1 MKNFLSNLVLT
12 VVMCTGCSDF
22 LSENPYGT
30 VTPETFYKT
39 EADAV
44 MAATACYRQLNN
56 PSDFWADG
64 FDGIGDVQSDD
75 VAQFLEWTGVM
86 NTFQFDENHEL
97 IKGVWT
103 AAYKGISICNSCID
117 NVSSMSISEDVKNQV
132 IGQARFIRA
141 YWYFRLVRLYGG
153 VPLVT
158 KEYKTLEDLYQPRA
172 SVQDVYDLIIS
183 DLNFAY
189 EHLPKNWPSSE
200 VGRVTQGAA
209 MAHLSLVYLNLR
221 NWEEAEKW
229 AAKVME
235 LEKEGVYELLDDY
248 SSIHLETNENNKE
261 SIFEKQYSTEH
272 YKNYRPIYFAPRNVN
287 IGRDAAYGWLQV
299 SESIVDEFEPGDK
312 RFKATFFS
320 DGEKFLLGTE
330 EFEYKAEMGS
340 AFGPTPY
347 CIKKG
352 NIFYGEP
359 RIVGINTIV
368 MRYAEVILFRA
379 EALNEMGRTDEAIP
393 FLKRIRDRAGLQTQ
407 SSYTQDAMRKAI
419 QHERRV
425 EFAYE
430 DIRGWDIIRWGLQEE
445 ILGKLPNSKWKKGKC
460 ELWPLPA
467 FVLDENPNIKEQNPG
482 W

>member
-1 MKNFLSNLVLT
+1 MKNFLSNLIVT

-158 KEYKTLEDLYQPRA
+158 KEYKTLED
-172 SVQDVYDLIIS
+172 
-183 DLNFAY
+183 
-189 EHLPKNWPSSE
+189 
-200 VGRVTQGAA
+200 
-209 MAHLSLVYLNLR
+209 
-221 NWEEAEKW
+221 
-229 AAKVME
+229 
-235 LEKEGVYELLDDY
+235 
-248 SSIHLETNENNKE
+248 
-261 SIFEKQYSTEH
+261 
-272 YKNYRPIYFAPRNVN
+272 
-287 IGRDAAYGWLQV
+287 
-299 SESIVDEFEPGDK
+299 
-312 RFKATFFS
+312 
-320 DGEKFLLGTE
+320 
-330 EFEYKAEMGS
+330 
-340 AFGPTPY
+340 
-347 CIKKG
+347 
-352 NIFYGEP
+352 
-359 RIVGINTIV
+359 
-368 MRYAEVILFRA
+368 
-379 EALNEMGRTDEAIP
+379 
-393 FLKRIRDRAGLQTQ
+393 
-407 SSYTQDAMRKAI
+407 
-419 QHERRV
+419 
-425 EFAYE
+425 
-430 DIRGWDIIRWGLQEE
+430 
-445 ILGKLPNSKWKKGKC
+445 
-460 ELWPLPA
+460 
-467 FVLDENPNIKEQNPG
+467 
-482 W
+482 